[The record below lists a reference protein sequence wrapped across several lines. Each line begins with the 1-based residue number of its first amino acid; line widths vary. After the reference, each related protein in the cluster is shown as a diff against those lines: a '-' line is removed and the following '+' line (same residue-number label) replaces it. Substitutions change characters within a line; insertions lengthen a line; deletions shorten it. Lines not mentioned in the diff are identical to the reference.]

1 LLEEENCLLSEMA
14 DGLLLASAWALVLD
28 LGNLFLEAKRINRI
42 VVRSMEVLVKKG
54 GIIELPSSILSEI
67 NLCEGKRVALS
78 VKGGE
83 LLIKPIKSLT
93 DQLIGSIK
101 LDDQKLIEEIIE
113 SED

>member
-1 LLEEENCLLSEMA
+1 MA

-28 LGNLFLEAKRINRI
+28 LGNLFLEAKHINRI
-42 VVRSMEVLVKKG
+42 VVRSMEVLVKIG

>member
-1 LLEEENCLLSEMA
+1 MA

-28 LGNLFLEAKRINRI
+28 LGNLFLEAKHINRI
-42 VVRSMEVLVKKG
+42 MVRSMEVLVKKG

-67 NLCEGKRVALS
+67 DLCEGKRVALS

-83 LLIKPIKSLT
+83 LLVKPIKSLT

>member
-1 LLEEENCLLSEMA
+1 MA